1 MYNFKQHWCL
11 YEFLVKS
18 TKEVGLFAVQMPADE
33 RGHKQLGRGHAAS
46 HLFQLA
52 LVLVLGVLVMAEPW
66 PTTGQ
71 WRAVFGGFGI
81 VYALQVRLHM
91 RPLIAVSFPI
101 SCFVHNVNLGDTV
114 SARWIGPALAVII
127 CLLL

>member
-1 MYNFKQHWCL
+1 M
-11 YEFLVKS
+11 YEFHVKR
-18 TKEVGLFAVQMPADE
+18 TKEGDLIAVQMPADE

-81 VYALQVRLHM
+81 VYALQARLHM
-91 RPLIAVSFPI
+91 RPLIAVAFFGP
-101 SCFVHNVNLGDTV
+101 CFVRNMTLGDTASV
-114 SARWIGPALAVII
+114 RWFGPALAVMIF
-127 CLLL
+127 LLF